1 MIVRLVSSDGE
12 DKKIIN
18 DVVKNLDCAIEIQE
32 ISLQDKLKYN
42 IKHTPALIIENVII
56 GDINELS
63 KNELSNIMY
72 QFLESC

>member
-63 KNELSNIMY
+63 KNELSDIMY